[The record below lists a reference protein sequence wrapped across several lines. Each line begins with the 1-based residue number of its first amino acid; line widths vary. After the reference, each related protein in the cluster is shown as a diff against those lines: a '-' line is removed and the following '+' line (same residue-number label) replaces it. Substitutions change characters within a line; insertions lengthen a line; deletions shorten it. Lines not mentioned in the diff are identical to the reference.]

1 MSNNEN
7 NGDLDVEPFDDAG
20 FDDYDKKGAVG
31 DALRNNSMVK
41 IGVILAGVALVLG
54 VVLFFGGED
63 EKKSFSRV
71 GGKSA
76 VAEAPGSSAVSETM
90 KQSIQDKS
98 TELVEQALRTD
109 GSAVPIPLQPSK
121 NEMPVPDIQTPQE
134 DPLERWKRMQEER
147 IRQQEALKKAR
158 PAAQPQPQMT
168 QPQADTKTPAINAL
182 AQSMS
187 AQMQGILQGRPSS
200 QTKHA
205 GIASISYIEEK
216 QKAREEAIK
225 QAAAAQAAVASN
237 NQQNTVNDQVE
248 DIIVPA
254 GTIEY
259 GQLILEA
266 NTDAPGPVMVQII
279 SGPLR
284 GSRLLGSFQ
293 STDDYL
299 VLNFST
305 VIIDGI
311 DYPVQAVAID
321 PDTTMPG
328 VITEIDRRY
337 FGRVILPMAAEFV
350 SGLAEAIS
358 ESGTT
363 SVYISDNNVTQ
374 STGDKDNEQEV
385 ATGVAEAGDKLS
397 ELIDEEAG
405 RIKPMLRVAAGTP
418 VGILFTA
425 PVVDTGLN
433 TR

>member
-1 MSNNEN
+1 
-7 NGDLDVEPFDDAG
+7 
-20 FDDYDKKGAVG
+20 
-31 DALRNNSMVK
+31 
-41 IGVILAGVALVLG
+41 
-54 VVLFFGGED
+54 
-63 EKKSFSRV
+63 
-71 GGKSA
+71 
-76 VAEAPGSSAVSETM
+76 
-90 KQSIQDKS
+90 
-98 TELVEQALRTD
+98 
-109 GSAVPIPLQPSK
+109 
-121 NEMPVPDIQTPQE
+121 MPVPDVQTPQE

-147 IRQQEALKKAR
+147 IRQQEALQKAR
-158 PAAQPQPQMT
+158 PAAQPQMTEPQV
-168 QPQADTKTPAINAL
+168 DTRTPAINAL

-187 AQMQGILQGRPSS
+187 AQMQGILQGITTSG
-200 QTKHA
+200 TKHA
-205 GIASISYIEEK
+205 KVASISFIEEK
-216 QKAREEAIK
+216 QKAREDAMK
-225 QAAAAQAAVASN
+225 QKAAAQAVVGLDG
-237 NQQNTVNDQVE
+237 QQNTVNDQVE
-248 DIIVPA
+248 SIVVPA

-284 GSRLLGSFQ
+284 GSRLMGSFQ

-299 VLNFST
+299 ILNFST
-305 VIIDGI
+305 IIIDGI

-374 STGDKDNEQEV
+374 STGDKDSEQEV
-385 ATGVAEAGDKLS
+385 ASGISEAGDKLS

-405 RIKPMLRVAAGTP
+405 KIKPMLRVAAGTP

-425 PVVDTGLN
+425 PVVDDTLE

>member
-20 FDDYDKKGAVG
+20 FDDYNEKGAVG
-31 DALRNNSMVK
+31 EALRNNSMVK
-41 IGVILAGVALVLG
+41 IGIILAVVALVLG
-54 VVLFFGGED
+54 VVLFFGGD
-63 EKKSFSRV
+63 ESKKDISTVSGASDV
-71 GGKSA
+71 S
-76 VAEAPGSSAVSETM
+76 EAPGSSAVSETM

-109 GSAVPIPLQPSK
+109 GSAVPIPLQPSR
-121 NEMPVPDIQTPQE
+121 NEMPVPDMQTPQE

-147 IRQQEALKKAR
+147 IRQQEALQKAR
-158 PAAQPQPQMT
+158 PAAQPQMTEPQV
-168 QPQADTKTPAINAL
+168 DTRTPAINAL

-187 AQMQGILQGRPSS
+187 AQMQGILQGISTS
-200 QTKHA
+200 DTKHTKVA
-205 GIASISYIEEK
+205 TISFIEEK
-216 QKAREEAIK
+216 QKAREDAMK
-225 QAAAAQAAVASN
+225 QKAAAQAAVGLN
-237 NQQNTVNDQVE
+237 GQQNTVNDQVE
-248 DIIVPA
+248 NIVVPA

-284 GSRLLGSFQ
+284 GSRLMGSFQ

-299 VLNFST
+299 ILNFST
-305 VIIDGI
+305 IIIDGI

-363 SVYISDNNVTQ
+363 SVYISDSNVTQ

-385 ATGVAEAGDKLS
+385 ASGISEAGDKLS

-405 RIKPMLRVAAGTP
+405 KIKPMLRVAAGTP

-425 PVVDTGLN
+425 PVVDDALD